1 VTGPFAGTTRRRAAA
16 AAASALLALVLL
28 DQPWSELPR
37 RVETLRRFAPREL
50 AVRRLGGSG
59 AAFDRR
65 YFVFLENARRR
76 LPASARGVVLYGTP
90 AADPY
95 LFLAAYV
102 FAPLPV
108 HRAPEPPAEGWIA
121 ASYGGEAP
129 PSTRVVAAWAD
140 GSLSEPIR

>member
-1 VTGPFAGTTRRRAAA
+1 MSPTTRLRLAAVA
-16 AAASALLALVLL
+16 AVLL
-28 DQPWSELPR
+28 LLLLLLRGVQPLAEIPR
-37 RVETLRRFAPREL
+37 RIRFLAAFAPKEL

-65 YFVFLENARRR
+65 YFSFLENARRR
-76 LPASARGVVLYGTP
+76 LPASARGVALYGTP
-90 AADPY
+90 PDDPY

-108 HRAPEPPAEGWIA
+108 HRAPERPAEGWIA
-121 ASYGGEAP
+121 ASYETEPP

-140 GSLSEPIR
+140 GSLAEPVR

>member
-1 VTGPFAGTTRRRAAA
+1 VTEAFASKNRRPAAA
-16 AAASALLALVLL
+16 LAASALLALVLF
-28 DQPWSELPR
+28 DQPWSELPH
-37 RVETLRRFAPREL
+37 RVEILRRFAPREL

-65 YFVFLENARRR
+65 YFSFLENARRR
-76 LPASARGVVLYGTP
+76 LPAAARGVALYGTP
-90 AADPY
+90 PDDPY

-108 HRAPEPPAEGWIA
+108 HRAPERPAEGWIA
-121 ASYGGEAP
+121 ASYGTGPP

-140 GSLSEPIR
+140 GSLAEPIR

>member
-1 VTGPFAGTTRRRAAA
+1 VTEAFAGTSRRRAAA
-16 AAASALLALVLL
+16 LTASALLALVLV

-37 RVETLRRFAPREL
+37 RTETVRRFAPRAL

-65 YFVFLENARRR
+65 YFSFLENARRR
-76 LPASARGVVLYGTP
+76 LPASARGVALYGTP
-90 AADPY
+90 PDDPY

-108 HRAPEPPAEGWIA
+108 HRAPERPAEGWIA
-121 ASYGGEAP
+121 ASYETEPP

-140 GSLSEPIR
+140 GSLAEPVR

>member
-1 VTGPFAGTTRRRAAA
+1 V
-16 AAASALLALVLL
+16 AASALLALVLL

-37 RVETLRRFAPREL
+37 RADTLTRFAPREL

-90 AADPY
+90 TADPY
-95 LFLAAYV
+95 LFLAAYE

-108 HRAPEPPAEGWIA
+108 HRSPDPPAEGWIA
-121 ASYGGEAP
+121 ATYAGEPP
-129 PSTRVVAAWAD
+129 PSTRVVAAWD
-140 GSLSEPIR
+140 GGSLAEPVR

>member
-1 VTGPFAGTTRRRAAA
+1 VTETSAGTSRRRAAA
-16 AAASALLALVLL
+16 LAAAALLALVLF

-37 RVETLRRFAPREL
+37 RARTLARFAARDL

-65 YFVFLENARRR
+65 YFLFLENARRR

-90 AADPY
+90 PADPY

-108 HRAPEPPAEGWIA
+108 HRAPEAPAEGWIA
-121 ASYGGEAP
+121 ASYGSEAP
-129 PSTRVVAAWAD
+129 ASTRVVAAWAG
-140 GSLSEPIR
+140 GSLAEPVR

>member
-1 VTGPFAGTTRRRAAA
+1 VTQAFAGTTRRRAAA
-16 AAASALLALVLL
+16 VAASALLALVLF

-37 RVETLRRFAPREL
+37 RAEILQRFAPREL

-59 AAFDRR
+59 TAFDRR
-65 YFVFLENARRR
+65 YFSFLENARRR
-76 LPASARGVVLYGTP
+76 LPASARGVALYGTP
-90 AADPY
+90 PGDPY

-108 HRAPEPPAEGWIA
+108 HRAPERPGEGWIA
-121 ASYGGEAP
+121 ASYGTEPP

-140 GSLSEPIR
+140 GSLAEPVR